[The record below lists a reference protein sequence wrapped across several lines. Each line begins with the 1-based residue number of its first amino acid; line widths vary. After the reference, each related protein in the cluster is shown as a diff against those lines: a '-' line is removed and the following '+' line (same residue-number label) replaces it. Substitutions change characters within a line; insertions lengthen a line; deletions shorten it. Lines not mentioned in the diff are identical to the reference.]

1 MYPQRSVMTCGLA
14 TALKP
19 PHFNPRTRVGCNRAR
34 MAGYGRFHAS
44 FNPRTR
50 VECDCACPA
59 DACAKCCF
67 NPRTR
72 VGCDGMTFYRSCVG
86 GGFQSTHPR
95 RVRPRG
101 QHPADLLRRV
111 SIHAPAWGAT
121 FSLPCKRLVEEV
133 SIHAPAWGAT
143 LSCRLMSGL
152 SARFQSTHPRGVRR
166 HAFLHDELV
175 DGFQST
181 HPRGVRHSSVYS
193 LTSRL
198 MFQSTH
204 PRGVR
209 LVTALFEIS
218 LVCFN
223 PRTRVGC
230 DIARPMFCPT
240 SDKFQSTHPR
250 GVRPV
255 VGDSPDFSFL
265 RFNPR
270 TRVGCDLI
278 TWLSPPVSRIL
289 FQSTHPRGVRLK
301 QRLMLARTLNWFQ
314 STHPRGVRRLLSGCG
329 TIWVSGFNPRT
340 RVGCDESYVSGEF
353 RSILFQSTHPRGV
366 RLGGW
371 GSIMTRS

>member
-14 TALKP
+14 TALEP

-121 FSLPCKRLVEEV
+121 GTAATRTSGPHGFQSTHPRGVRLARQIMPDTAETVSIHAPAWGATPYLLIRRRAWMV

-166 HAFLHDELV
+166 LSWMPTGATML
-175 DGFQST
+175 GFQST
-181 HPRGVRHSSVYS
+181 HPRGVRLQQVQHI
-193 LTSRL
+193 
-198 MFQSTH
+198 
-204 PRGVR
+204 PAKR
-209 LVTALFEIS
+209 LVSIHAPAWGATQQRVLFDLAADVSIHA
-218 LVCFN
+218 
-223 PRTRVGC
+223 PAWGATC
-230 DIARPMFCPT
+230 D
-240 SDKFQSTHPR
+240 
-250 GVRPV
+250 
-255 VGDSPDFSFL
+255 
-265 RFNPR
+265 
-270 TRVGCDLI
+270 
-278 TWLSPPVSRIL
+278 
-289 FQSTHPRGVRLK
+289 
-301 QRLMLARTLNWFQ
+301 
-314 STHPRGVRRLLSGCG
+314 G
-329 TIWVSGFNPRT
+329 TV
-340 RVGCDESYVSGEF
+340 
-353 RSILFQSTHPRGV
+353 
-366 RLGGW
+366 
-371 GSIMTRS
+371 